1 MTAGTVAA
9 MPSFDVVSEVD
20 MQEVRNAVDQASRE
34 IGNRYDF
41 KGTNST
47 IELTEDA
54 INMATASED
63 RLNALRTVLEE
74 KLVKRKVSLKA
85 IEYGK
90 VEEASG
96 GTVRQSAAIVAGIS
110 SDKARELNKFIK
122 NLGTKGI
129 QSQTQG
135 DQLRVTGKKRD
146 DLQAVIASLK
156 GEDFGVPLQF
166 QNFRD

>member
-1 MTAGTVAA
+1 MAA

-47 IELTEDA
+47 IELTDEA
-54 INMATASED
+54 IDMATASED
-63 RLNALRTVLEE
+63 RLTALRQVLEE
-74 KLVKRKVSLKA
+74 KLVKRKVSLKSLD
-85 IEYGK
+85 YGK

-96 GTVRQSAAIVAGIS
+96 GTVRQSAAIQSGIS

-122 NLGTKGI
+122 NLGMKGI
-129 QSQTQG
+129 QSQTQS